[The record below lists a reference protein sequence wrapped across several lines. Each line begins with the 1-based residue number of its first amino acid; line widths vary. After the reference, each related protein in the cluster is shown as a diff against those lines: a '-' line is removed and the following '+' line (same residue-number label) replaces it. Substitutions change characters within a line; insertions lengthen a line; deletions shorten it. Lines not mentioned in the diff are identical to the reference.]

1 MTWQNIINHVLKST
15 YACCCTILCRA
26 YCIGSYY
33 IGSSNI
39 GNDPTR
45 RGDSVGISAT
55 DPTIPVGTEGI
66 IGFTGLRILRI
77 LRTPTDRILRL
88 SLLYI

>member
-1 MTWQNIINHVLKST
+1 VIDFLSNTEP
-15 YACCCTILCRA
+15 
-26 YCIGSYY
+26 SYKALFPV
-33 IGSSNI
+33 IC
-39 GNDPTR
+39 
-45 RGDSVGISAT
+45 VGISAT

-77 LRTPTDRILRL
+77 LRILTDRILRL